1 MSKIKI
7 VITGITVLVI
17 VAVSAVTIAG
27 AVANRKVEREVQNL
41 FSTVENNGVIVTE
54 EALEGLPESV
64 QRWLRSSGTVG
75 EEKTVAVRVKQ
86 RASMR
91 MSPEQSWMSVE
102 AEQYFAVE
110 TPGFIWKA
118 EIQAAPLVHIAGRDK
133 YFEGKGNMLIKP
145 LSLFTVADG
154 KGEEIDQGSMLRYL
168 AETVWFPSAALEE
181 YITWEEIEAD
191 QAKATMTY
199 GDVAASG
206 IFTFNEKG
214 EVVRFEAE
222 RFGEFDG
229 EFSLEIWSIQLRD
242 YREIEGI
249 RVPTKG
255 EVTWELEE
263 GDFKWFVFEVQEIQY
278 NQPTH
283 Y

>member
-199 GDVAASG
+199 GDVTASG

-214 EVVRFEAE
+214 EVVRFEAK

>member
-214 EVVRFEAE
+214 EVVRFEAK